1 MNWGAM
7 MDFSGKTVLVTGGS
21 RGIGRA
27 VARGFAD
34 RGARVAISYLANRQ
48 AADETLAALPGGPHL
63 AVQADVADPVS
74 VGRLIEQVVA
84 TLGSLDVVVNNAGVW
99 VDHVLEEVDFDAWQ
113 DAWRRVLDT
122 NLVGPAN
129 VSYLAARHM
138 IEHGGGRIVNVSSR
152 GAFRGEPEGP
162 AYGASKAGL
171 NAMSQ
176 SLAKRLAPHNIFV
189 GVVAPGFVDTDMAA
203 RYLDTPRGD
212 EIRAQSPLGRVARP
226 EEVALAVLFLAA
238 EGTEFMTGA
247 IIDVNGASYLRT

>member
-1 MNWGAM
+1 M
-7 MDFSGKTVLVTGGS
+7 MDFAGKNVLVTGGS

-27 VARGFAD
+27 IARGFAD
-34 RGARVAISYLANRQ
+34 RGARVVISYLANRQ
-48 AADETLAALPGGPHL
+48 GADETLAVLPGGPHL
-63 AVQADVADPVS
+63 AIQADVADPVS
-74 VGRLIEQVVA
+74 VGRLVEQAVG
-84 TLGSLDVVVNNAGVW
+84 TLGRLDVVVNNAGVW
-99 VDHVLEEVDFDAWQ
+99 VDHLLEEVDFDGWQ

-226 EEVALAVLFLAA
+226 EEVALAVLFLAS
-238 EGTEFMTGA
+238 EGTEFLTGA

>member
-1 MNWGAM
+1 M
-7 MDFSGKTVLVTGGS
+7 MDFAGKNVLVTGGS

-27 VARGFAD
+27 IARGFAD
-34 RGARVAISYLANRQ
+34 RGARVVISYLANRQ
-48 AADETLAALPGGPHL
+48 GADETLAVLPGGPHL
-63 AVQADVADPVS
+63 AIQADVADPVS
-74 VGRLIEQVVA
+74 VGRLVEQAVG
-84 TLGSLDVVVNNAGVW
+84 TLGRLDVVVNNAGVW
-99 VDHVLEEVDFDAWQ
+99 VDHLLEEVDFDGWQ

-226 EEVALAVLFLAA
+226 EEVALAVLFLAS

>member
-1 MNWGAM
+1 
-7 MDFSGKTVLVTGGS
+7 
-21 RGIGRA
+21 
-27 VARGFAD
+27 
-34 RGARVAISYLANRQ
+34 VAISYLGNRQ

-63 AVQADVADPVS
+63 AIQADVADPES
-74 VGRLIEQVVA
+74 VRRLIEQAVG
-84 TLGSLDVVVNNAGVW
+84 TLGRLDVVVNNAGVW
-99 VDHVLEEVDFDAWQ
+99 VDHLLEEVDFDGWQ

-226 EEVALAVLFLAA
+226 EEVALAVLFLAS